1 MIKFSVSMTPELHSA
16 LTNAA
21 LDHHTNLSREIENF
35 LRENATVQKY
45 IAEIRAE
52 PDVGVLAINPKTMRA
67 KETKA
72 VVSV

>member
-1 MIKFSVSMTPELHSA
+1 MTPELHSA

-21 LDHHTNLSREIENF
+21 LDHHINLSREIENF

-52 PDVGVLAINPKTMRA
+52 PDDGVLAINPKTMRA
-67 KETKA
+67 KETRA
-72 VVSV
+72 AVSV